1 MANVNVSYEEMRTAA
16 TRLTTGENDL
26 NTKLGELQ
34 GFIEGLVS
42 SGFVTDSASVSF
54 NEAFKQFKLRTTQGL
69 TALTEMSTY
78 LQTAATR
85 LQETDESLAV
95 TFG

>member
-16 TRLTTGENDL
+16 TRLTTGESDL
-26 NTKLGELQ
+26 NGKLIELQ
-34 GFIEGLVS
+34 GFINGLVS

-54 NEAFKQFKLRTTQGL
+54 NEAFNNFKLRTSEGL
-69 TALTEMSTY
+69 KALTEMSTY

-85 LQETDESLAV
+85 LKETDDSLMV

>member
-16 TRLTTGENDL
+16 TRLTTGENDM
-26 NTKLGELQ
+26 NGKLTELQ
-34 GFIEGLVS
+34 SYISGLVS

-54 NEAFKQFKLRTTQGL
+54 NEAFLKFKTETTRGL
-69 TALTEMSTY
+69 TALSEMSTY

-85 LQETDESLAV
+85 LKETDDSLMV